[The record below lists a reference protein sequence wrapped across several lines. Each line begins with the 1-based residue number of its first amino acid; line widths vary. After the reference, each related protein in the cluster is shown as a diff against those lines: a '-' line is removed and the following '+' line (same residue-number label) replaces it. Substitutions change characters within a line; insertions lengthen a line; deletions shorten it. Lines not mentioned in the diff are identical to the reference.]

1 MTTLKRTMIAVTLLL
16 LTGLTANVNAQTTDE
31 KIEVYELISE
41 YSYMWDTH
49 NVDGLLNLF
58 TDDCT
63 WDWYRYDGKTEVLCK
78 NKEQLK
84 AHAENLMRPKK
95 LLTRHQQTNTI
106 VLDYQNGVIKTRTM
120 VFVTYLFHKKIRKGL
135 FNKPKAIYQGI
146 YEDEFVKTAEGWK
159 FKNRKLISDNS

>member
-1 MTTLKRTMIAVTLLL
+1 MTNFKKVMFAAIFAAFSL
-16 LTGLTANVNAQTTDE
+16 LTSTVNAQTTEE
-31 KIEVYELISE
+31 KLEVYELISQ

-78 NKEQLK
+78 NKEQLR
-84 AHAENLMRPKK
+84 AHAEKMMKTKN
-95 LLTRHQQTNTI
+95 LLTRHFQTNTI
-106 VLDYQNGVIKTRTM
+106 ILEYKSGMIKTRTILLA
-120 VFVTYLFHKKIRKGL
+120 TYLFEKKWRKGF
-135 FNKPKAIYQGI
+135 FNKPKAIFQGI

-159 FKNRKLISDNS
+159 FKNRKLVSDN